1 MPLCTAKNAVALLLD
16 HMTAAKSATRLDLQ
30 PGDQLAVLINNL
42 GGSSKLEELVVG
54 REVIQQLESRGY
66 SVVRVWAG
74 HIMTVGG
81 GHEPIAIRNKN
92 FFLGLF

>member
-54 REVIQQLESRGY
+54 REVVQQLDKALLAHDSGQF
-66 SVVRVWAG
+66 VAHV
-74 HIMTVGG
+74 
-81 GHEPIAIRNKN
+81 N
-92 FFLGLF
+92 